1 MHLKSV
7 RHWTSPKIYNHRP
20 ARSIRL
26 ASIVQFTKIYIYVST
41 SILHHW
47 ETRTCQVTITCVNHW
62 CDTQEVAEIFIVT
75 ELRGVWRNIL
85 WKNRRD
91 LERSVGLRS
100 RFEVDGSKWTRT
112 TGVIAYW
119 RGIAGTGC
127 WSARDSTWSR
137 SVLRPSPSRF
147 PPRRE
152 RTRGETSYL
161 SLVLFLLPLCFP
173 LRPTRACAAIDSACS
188 RRNTGLRRYFFLRNA
203 ARKSSCEHP
212 LPEIR

>member
-1 MHLKSV
+1 MRHATDRRNLHRHRVSRSV
-7 RHWTSPKIYNHRP
+7 K
-20 ARSIRL
+20 
-26 ASIVQFTKIYIYVST
+26 
-41 SILHHW
+41 
-47 ETRTCQVTITCVNHW
+47 
-62 CDTQEVAEIFIVT
+62 D
-75 ELRGVWRNIL
+75 IL

-91 LERSVGLRS
+91 LKRSVGLRS

-152 RTRGETSYL
+152 RTRAEISYL

-188 RRNTGLRRYFFLRNA
+188 RRNTGLRRYFFLRNTE
-203 ARKSSCEHP
+203 RKLSCEHP